1 MAIRL
6 IKSIDEM
13 REFIGQAKA
22 QKKIIGLVPTMGALH
37 EGHLSL
43 VRMAKE
49 MCHIVVVSV
58 FVNPTQFGPNEDLDK
73 YPRDVNEDCLK
84 VDSAGGTVVFAPEAD
99 EMYPDGFSS
108 FVNVSGIT
116 EKLCGLS
123 RPGHFQGV
131 ATVVSKFFN
140 IVKPDYAYFGQKD
153 AQQALV
159 IEKFV
164 NDLNFDVKICVGYIV
179 RDEDGLALSSRNQY
193 LSAEEKEAALVISR
207 SLNLAEEFVKNGE
220 RDINKLKEIVTSEI
234 KKEKLAEID
243 YVEIYDCPSLEEIE
257 VIENR
262 ALLAVAVK
270 IGATRL
276 IDNIILEAN

>member
-6 IKSIDEM
+6 IKTIDEM
-13 REFIGQAKA
+13 RELIGQAKS
-22 QKKIIGLVPTMGALH
+22 KERIIGLVPTMGALH

-43 VRMAKE
+43 IKMAKE
-49 MCHIVVVSV
+49 MCHLVVVSV

-73 YPRDVNEDCLK
+73 YPRDLHEDCSK
-84 VDSAGGTVVFAPEAD
+84 ADSAGATVVFAPEAS
-99 EMYPDGFSS
+99 EMYPNGFSS
-108 FVNVSGIT
+108 FVNVSGLT

-131 ATVVSKFFN
+131 ATVVSKLFH
-140 IVKPDYAYFGQKD
+140 IVKPNYAYFGQKD

-164 NDLNFDVKICVGYIV
+164 NDLNFDVKICVGYTV

-193 LSAEEKEAALVISR
+193 LLDEERKAALVIPR
-207 SLNLAEEFVKNGE
+207 SLNLAEETVKNGE
-220 RDINKLKEIVTSEI
+220 RNISKLKEMVINEI
-234 KKEKLAEID
+234 KKEKLVEID
-243 YVEIYDCPSLEEIE
+243 YVEIYDCPSLEEVDEIGD
-257 VIENR
+257 I

-270 IGATRL
+270 IGTTRL